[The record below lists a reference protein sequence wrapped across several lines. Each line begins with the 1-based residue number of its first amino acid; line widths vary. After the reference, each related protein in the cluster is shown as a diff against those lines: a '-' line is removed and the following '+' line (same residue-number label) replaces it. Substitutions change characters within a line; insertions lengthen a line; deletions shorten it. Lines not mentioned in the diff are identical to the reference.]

1 MRTQEDTVFLTV
13 SCSHIQ
19 VYMDIAEIV
28 HVIRIELITFKH
40 THIPAHML
48 GGPQDPMTRTFYHDG
63 AER

>member
-1 MRTQEDTVFLTV
+1 
-13 SCSHIQ
+13 
-19 VYMDIAEIV
+19 MDIADIV